1 LVEKFKKQ
9 LLRGELLNVQSQ
21 EEMPSGDSIRQN
33 ERRMAEGHWAI
44 NVQAFIGKAREEF
57 SLFAFKSPVKVQD
70 AAQAIGQKR
79 VQAPHVN
86 VLGSL

>member
-1 LVEKFKKQ
+1 MFKARKRCR
-9 LLRGELLNVQSQ
+9 LATAFGKTQ
-21 EEMPSGDSIRQN
+21 E
-33 ERRMAEGHWAI
+33 MAEGHWAI

-70 AAQAIGQKR
+70 AAQAIGQER
-79 VQAPHVN
+79 VQAPHVK